1 MSDTSEI
8 KMRKTTSDIHARQ
21 ISRMTNIDY
30 YDTCA
35 AKADIK
41 IEEMR
46 EKNNRL
52 LADAK
57 TTLFH

>member
-1 MSDTSEI
+1 
-8 KMRKTTSDIHARQ
+8 MREMIPDIHARQ
-21 ISRMTNIDY
+21 ISRMTNTT

-52 LADAK
+52 LANAK
-57 TTLFH
+57 TTLFN

>member
-1 MSDTSEI
+1 MRDTSER
-8 KMRKTTSDIHARQ
+8 KMKEMMPDIHAKPL
-21 ISRMTNIDY
+21 SRMTNTT

-35 AKADIK
+35 AKTDIK

-52 LADAK
+52 LANAK
-57 TTLFH
+57 ITLFH